1 MAARF
6 ESNEVL
12 VSALI
17 TVDQINLAQ
26 LQSGVKAKTLKDL
39 KSARPTY
46 IHKAYFKPQID
57 VAPNAT
63 RLNAL
68 KIKQQ
73 NESVHRA
80 KTLFNDMMANKE
92 KPYSVLP
99 SSTKLEESV
108 PLEEEYGPE
117 PRIKNSTPKA
127 KFCETVLII
136 GFSRPDDSYQASS
149 ELYNAEISSSN
160 SSLPKTFDVPIL
172 WINGNALAMQPIDDN
187 LKHRPKSIL
196 KNTQSDNYNSS
207 KDFKI
212 ALSPRR
218 ADPTTISKKVCF
230 NAIKSVLQYT
240 KKTSEQNS
248 ICMSSKIS
256 PKFSPKFVPLTAAE
270 MSRFDV

>member
-1 MAARF
+1 MASRF

-26 LQSGVKAKTLKDL
+26 LQSGVKAKTLNDL

-46 IHKAYFKPQID
+46 IHKAYFKPQSEI
-57 VAPNAT
+57 APNAT
-63 RLNAL
+63 RLNDV

-80 KTLFNDMMANKE
+80 KTLFYDMMANKE

-108 PLEEEYGPE
+108 PLEDEYGTE
-117 PRIKNSTPKA
+117 SRIKNSSPKA
-127 KFCETVLII
+127 KFCETELII
-136 GFSRPDDSYQASS
+136 GFSRPGDSYQASS
-149 ELYNAEISSSN
+149 EVYNAEIHSSI
-160 SSLPKTFDVPIL
+160 SSLPKTFDVPIQWL
-172 WINGNALAMQPIDDN
+172 KGNDLAKQPIDN
-187 LKHRPKSIL
+187 NSTHRPKSIL
-196 KNTQSDNYNSS
+196 KNNQTGTYNSS
-207 KDFKI
+207 KDFKL
-212 ALSPRR
+212 ALSPSR

-230 NAIKSVLQYT
+230 KAVKSVLQYT
-240 KKTSEQNS
+240 KETSEQSS
-248 ICMSSKIS
+248 ICISSKIS

-270 MSRFDV
+270 RSRFDV